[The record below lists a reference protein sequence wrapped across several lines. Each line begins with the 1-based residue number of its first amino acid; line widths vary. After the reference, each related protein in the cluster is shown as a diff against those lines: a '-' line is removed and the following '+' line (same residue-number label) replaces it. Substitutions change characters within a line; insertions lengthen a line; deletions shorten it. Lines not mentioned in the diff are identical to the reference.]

1 MQDQPEPVM
10 TRINNYAHSTS
21 QRRATH
27 PTPWLTRR
35 VILSVLW
42 LLCGLLALRPAWA
55 ADTSPLVLGVF
66 PSATAKQIVETYR
79 PLANALEKT
88 LQRRVEIY
96 SAPNFKS
103 FVDRTHRGEY
113 DLLLTAPHFAWLAR
127 QNAGYRPLLKYAE
140 PVRGLLAVKSTSSSR
155 DVATLRG
162 HTIAIPDPLAVV
174 VLALQAEL
182 AEAGLEPGTDYRI
195 INTGT
200 HINAVLQVLKGR
212 ADAAMVGQNAY
223 MLFPPELRKQLHIL
237 LETPPLSS
245 LTYLTHPRVSEAE
258 ALIIRNTL
266 LRFATT
272 PEGRIFL
279 KKGGFGGFAP
289 INSNEMNAF
298 RPYALQTQKMLQDS
312 Q

>member
-10 TRINNYAHSTS
+10 SRINKHG
-21 QRRATH
+21 QPMPRRRATR
-27 PTPWLTRR
+27 PARLTRC
-35 VILSVLW
+35 VMLPLLW
-42 LLCGLLALRPAWA
+42 LLFGLLALRPAAA
-55 ADTSPLVLGVF
+55 ADPSPLMLGVF
-66 PSATAKQIVETYR
+66 PNTTAKQIVETYR

-88 LQRRVEIY
+88 LRRRVEIY

-103 FVDRTHRGEY
+103 FVDRTHQGEY

-140 PVRGLLAVKSTSSSR
+140 PVRGLLVIKSASYSR
-155 DVATLRG
+155 DVASLRG
-162 HTIAIPDPLAVV
+162 HAIAIPDPLAVV

-182 AEAGLEPGTDYRI
+182 AAEGLKPGIDYRI
-195 INTGT
+195 INAGT
-200 HINAVLQVLKGR
+200 HINAVLQVTKGR
-212 ADAAMVGQNAY
+212 ADAAMVGLSPY
-223 MLFPPELRKQLHIL
+223 TLFPPELRKQLHIL

-258 ALIIRNTL
+258 ARIIRNTL
-266 LRFATT
+266 LRFAAT
-272 PEGRIFL
+272 PEGRVFL

-289 INSNEMNAF
+289 LNSNELNAF

>member
-10 TRINNYAHSTS
+10 TRINPHAQPTS
-21 QRRATH
+21 QRGATR
-27 PTPWLTRR
+27 PARLARR

-42 LLCGLLALRPAWA
+42 LLFGLLALRPAWA

-66 PSATAKQIVETYR
+66 PNTTAKQIVETHR

-103 FVDRTHRGEY
+103 FVDRTHQGEY

-140 PVRGLLAVKSTSSSR
+140 PVRALLVVKSSSSSR

-162 HTIAIPDPLAVV
+162 HTIAIPDPLALV

-182 AEAGLEPGTDYRI
+182 AEEGLKPAIDYRI
-195 INTGT
+195 INAGT
-200 HINAVLQVLKGR
+200 HINAVLQVTKGR

-223 MLFPPELRKQLHIL
+223 MQFPPELRKQLHVL

-266 LRFATT
+266 LRFGAT
-272 PEGRIFL
+272 PEGQAFL

-289 INSNEMNAF
+289 LNSNELNAF